1 MPIAKKVC
9 RVCGK
14 SYEACR
20 SAKRDVG
27 VFHWQEVACSPECGT
42 EYLRMVN
49 EARNPVAKA
58 PKVTRHTKRKE
69 PEAAV
74 IVEPITTKA
83 VQVEEQVDV
92 RDVVNGFADKATI
105 E

>member
-20 SAKRDVG
+20 SAKRDIG

-69 PEAAV
+69 SEAVVVA
-74 IVEPITTKA
+74 EHITAKP
-83 VQVEEQVDV
+83 VQVDERVEACDAVS
-92 RDVVNGFADKATI
+92 GFTDKATI

>member
-1 MPIAKKVC
+1 MPIAKKIC

-20 SAKRDVG
+20 SAKRNAG

-58 PKVTRHTKRKE
+58 PKVARHTKRKE
-69 PEAAV
+69 PEEAV
-74 IVEPITTKA
+74 IMSHIATKPVTVEDHA
-83 VQVEEQVDV
+83 DVQNEADES
-92 RDVVNGFADKATI
+92 ADKATT